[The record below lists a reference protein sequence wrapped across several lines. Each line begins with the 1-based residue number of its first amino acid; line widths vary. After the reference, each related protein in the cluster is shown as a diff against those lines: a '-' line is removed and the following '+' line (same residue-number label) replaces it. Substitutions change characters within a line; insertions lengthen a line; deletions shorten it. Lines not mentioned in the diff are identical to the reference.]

1 MANAKCHFPE
11 NLSQFENEACFVG
24 DLGMYKMV
32 DITKTATDI
41 SFRFENPRN
50 DPKKILIATE
60 PSVPLLPP
68 NEAYRP
74 GYMMT
79 LPDIFKKGAHLR
91 TIDQFEH
98 LCKSYPSLVFGPIAD
113 TSLFG
118 DWNAYRRDSTDV
130 FKKYDD
136 VLYLGCSRDLIMNEL
151 HEEMEYKGTETH
163 ANHLYHGGCL
173 SFMPAMTNTD
183 KVAGILL
190 YPSGAA
196 MDILT
201 VTTLASFI
209 EGSRVRLSAKPEN
222 ETHRVKLGGVI
233 RQIESTT
240 YPDCRRG
247 YSIVRT
253 DYQCHLV
260 KINLCEDG
268 DVTAVTIVE
277 SINTQHRPTSV
288 AVSPFLP
295 TEHICAL
302 DSGEVILS
310 ESSGRLLRSAEF
322 PQDDRKINPIF
333 SHFGAHPREA
343 FIHDHHEALLYD
355 FRSPKHTKNS
365 IFELP
370 SFCLPFGQAFCVAR
384 QHPTNHFY
392 HYIATQDVLLLLD
405 QRFPQHTVFQTCHNG
420 RGMPSYLEVSS
431 CKEAENMDIVMVGN
445 HASKQVHCFFVENE
459 SKAVPRLFS
468 LPWKVGRFEEWLEVV
483 DGVKPSANPKLW
495 ERLSEPLLG
504 LSACP
509 VTAGDDV
516 NSWNVL
522 QISGAGDMF
531 CQTFHSPAGDDH
543 IPKQQSVDELSR
555 KLCDLWIKSCCNE
568 QDVKVQAPQQCRKRT
583 SIEYHPPCER
593 CQSKDCILG
602 AKSNHGMKETVLRLK
617 NRPANEDLIQSRQEE
632 LHKLFSPLMC
642 ESCAGINA
650 RSITLTGGN
659 NVKWNGFVK
668 SLKLPWQD
676 DVEISETFKKQKRR
690 KYHYKSRAEV
700 FDFDSLDEPPTAD
713 SVRTEVS
720 SPVKQKPPTNH
731 MSTPRAVVSQMSGIE
746 IQSDYY
752 NSSLIM
758 TEEVA
763 EIPLSQQS
771 SLESSFLQNNVE
783 DKEVLESSFSKLLE
797 SKKQKVNARRKRSG
811 LPPTIGF

>member
-32 DITKTATDI
+32 DITKTAGADI

-60 PSVPLLPP
+60 PTVPLLPP
-68 NEAYRP
+68 NEER
-74 GYMMT
+74 
-79 LPDIFKKGAHLR
+79 AHLR
-91 TIDQFEH
+91 TIDQFEN

-113 TSLFG
+113 TSLFS

-151 HEEMEYKGTETH
+151 HNEMEYKGTETH

-173 SFMPAMTNTD
+173 SFMPGMTNTD

-196 MDILT
+196 MDILNCLRQLYQGVQLVVPSKQLDVLNLFLDKT
-201 VTTLASFI
+201 QNAALCHL
-209 EGSRVRLSAKPEN
+209 EGK
-222 ETHRVKLGGVI
+222 
-233 RQIESTT
+233 
-240 YPDCRRG
+240 G

-260 KINLCEDG
+260 KFNLCEDG

-431 CKEAENMDIVMVGN
+431 CKEAENMHIVMVGN

-459 SKAVPRLFS
+459 MEAVPRLFS
-468 LPWKVGRFEEWLEVV
+468 LPWKVGRFDEWLEVV
-483 DGVKPSANPKLW
+483 DGAKPSGNPKLW

-543 IPKQQSVDELSR
+543 IPKQKSVDELSR

-617 NRPANEDLIQSRQEE
+617 NRP
-632 LHKLFSPLMC
+632 
-642 ESCAGINA
+642 
-650 RSITLTGGN
+650 
-659 NVKWNGFVK
+659 
-668 SLKLPWQD
+668 
-676 DVEISETFKKQKRR
+676 KRR
-690 KYHYKSRAEV
+690 
-700 FDFDSLDEPPTAD
+700 FDSESTR
-713 SVRTEVS
+713 RT
-720 SPVKQKPPTNH
+720 P
-731 MSTPRAVVSQMSGIE
+731 
-746 IQSDYY
+746 
-752 NSSLIM
+752 
-758 TEEVA
+758 
-763 EIPLSQQS
+763 
-771 SLESSFLQNNVE
+771 
-783 DKEVLESSFSKLLE
+783 
-797 SKKQKVNARRKRSG
+797 
-811 LPPTIGF
+811 